1 MKMLALQ
8 TSDPQAL
15 KAFSSLKAFMAY
27 VPKLSIPSS
36 WPASMMTL
44 YSAAESSRLWYS
56 SQPSSP
62 KINPQVPHQVGTVV
76 TRLNTH

>member
-1 MKMLALQ
+1 MQLKLALIQKSDTVNEILMKLLAFQ

-36 WPASMMTL
+36 WPAFMIMS
-44 YSAAESSRLWYS
+44 
-56 SQPSSP
+56 
-62 KINPQVPHQVGTVV
+62 
-76 TRLNTH
+76 